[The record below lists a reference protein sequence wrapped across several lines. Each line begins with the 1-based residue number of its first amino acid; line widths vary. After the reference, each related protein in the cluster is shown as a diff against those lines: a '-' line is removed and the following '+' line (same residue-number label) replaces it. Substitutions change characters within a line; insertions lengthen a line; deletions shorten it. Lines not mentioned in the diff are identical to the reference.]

1 MPVAGKRPAHH
12 QGSKELASLVSL
24 WPGRIGRFLGIPAAT
39 PHGSEQW
46 VAALGA
52 LLGIASVVLAT
63 HALLGQKAAIF
74 VVPSLGAT
82 AVLVFAAPHSL
93 FAQPWSVLG
102 GNLLSALTGVLC
114 QQLLPETTLAAAA
127 AVAISIAVMHAMRCI
142 HPPGGA
148 TALAAVIGGP
158 DIHQLGFAYALYPVG
173 LNCLL
178 LIGVG
183 IAFNYP
189 FAWRRYPASLMRYV
203 HVETAHGPH
212 EVVPSEEDVR
222 RALAQLNVVVDVSP
236 AELQEVIEQSL
247 LLAREARAASEVP
260 AAPGRAFAVGRCYSS
275 RRSGRHWSVR
285 QVIDNPPENEALTY
299 RIVEGK
305 GRHRI
310 ESCLRSEF
318 AQWAGRELRPRKP
331 PRQ

>member
-148 TALAAVIGGP
+148 TALAAVIGGS

-247 LLAREARAASEVP
+247 LLAR
-260 AAPGRAFAVGRCYSS
+260 
-275 RRSGRHWSVR
+275 
-285 QVIDNPPENEALTY
+285 
-299 RIVEGK
+299 
-305 GRHRI
+305 
-310 ESCLRSEF
+310 
-318 AQWAGRELRPRKP
+318 
-331 PRQ
+331 